1 MQTKIRIT
9 IEYKEGFQEKFCK
22 AVCNE
27 RKEKNVK
34 PLYTADKTLQT
45 KLLSDERI

>member
-22 AVCNE
+22 AVCKE

-34 PLYTADKTLQT
+34 HLYTADKTLQA
-45 KLLSDERI
+45 KLLLNDRI